1 MSCTSLEKAEFMLSL
16 EWGGGL
22 HGQGWCSDTGVSSG
36 ASSGAGNRPVKIR
49 KDVLIQSNYILA
61 MQGNYNCT
69 RRKVSDKA
77 IITGCLFS
85 GCPCPQNRAE
95 SANTVVQYFSLCGQ
109 QESKRQ
115 VLTEEGTENK
125 NVWCPAVAN
134 QPVLC
139 ENCWVLAHYRK
150 QQILRL

>member
-1 MSCTSLEKAEFMLSL
+1 MSCTSLEKAEFMLNL

-22 HGQGWCSDTGVSSG
+22 HGQGWCSDTGVGSG

-95 SANTVVQYFSLCGQ
+95 SANTVVHICAASRRARGRSSLRRGQ
-109 QESKRQ
+109 KTKMCDVQ
-115 VLTEEGTENK
+115 L
-125 NVWCPAVAN
+125 
-134 QPVLC
+134 
-139 ENCWVLAHYRK
+139 
-150 QQILRL
+150 